1 MLTKEDILSKYKAN
15 SLEDIKNIN
24 LWGNDLTNVDI
35 ISEMKNIE
43 VVSLSLNQITSL
55 KPFQNLQNLKEL
67 YLRKNNISNIREID
81 YLKQCLNLKILWIEE
96 NPLCEKNPNYQ
107 KEIIKE
113 LPQIIKLDNKAVNDI
128 LNEEDKKIEEKKEEE
143 KKEEEK
149 KEEENKEEEKKEE
162 VKKIEEKKEEEKK
175 EDNDLLNEMNN
186 DLVNLQKTN
195 VNKEVPVDKS
205 IDNNLIQQ
213 ILNQENIDS
222 TIIPNINPNHN
233 PNLNTNLN
241 TNINTN
247 LNTNINQFPDNSL
260 VNNILKDIDTST
272 SFINKN
278 KDKDNSRVNNILK
291 DVDTSQTILNK
302 KDMKDKEVENILK
315 DIDTSTIFN
324 KELPSIIKVEDQ
336 YPKNLDTIEQIRNY
350 FNTPIHQPQKKK
362 YDINMSNTLFTSNNK
377 PPTPFDGKNP
387 YRRPPSEE
395 QYYNNFID
403 YRDQNRNKRNY
414 DNRNYHFQNKYQI
427 KAVLNLIEILSPTD
441 LIHLRNDIIKRLK
454 NQDY

>member
-1 MLTKEDILSKYKAN
+1 MLTKEDILSKYKTN
-15 SLEDIKNIN
+15 SVEEIKNIN
-24 LWGNDLTNVDI
+24 LWGSDLTNIDI

-113 LPQIIKLDNKAVNDI
+113 LPQIIKLDNKSVKDI
-128 LNEEDKKIEEKKEEE
+128 LNEED
-143 KKEEEK
+143 
-149 KEEENKEEEKKEE
+149 
-162 VKKIEEKKEEEKK
+162 KKIEEKKEEEKK

>member
-24 LWGNDLTNVDI
+24 LWGSDLTNVDI
-35 ISEMKNIE
+35 ISEMKNVE

-55 KPFQNLQNLKEL
+55 KPFQNLHNLKEL
-67 YLRKNNISNIREID
+67 YLRKNNISNIKEID
-81 YLKQCLNLKILWIEE
+81 YLKQCENLKILWIEE

-113 LPQIIKLDNKAVNDI
+113 LPQIIKLDNKPVKDI

-143 KKEEEK
+143 KKEK
-149 KEEENKEEEKKEE
+149 
-162 VKKIEEKKEEEKK
+162 EEKKEEEKK
-175 EDNDLLNEMNN
+175 EEIKKEEEKKEEDKKIEEKKEENDLLNEMNN
-186 DLVNLQKTN
+186 DLVNLKITN

-205 IDNNLIQQ
+205 IDSNLIQQ

-222 TIIPNINPNHN
+222 TMVPNINPNHN
-233 PNLNTNLN
+233 PNLNG
-241 TNINTN
+241 NINP
-247 LNTNINQFPDNSL
+247 NINQYPDNTL
-260 VNNILKDIDTST
+260 VNNILKDIDTSST
-272 SFINKN
+272 FINKN
-278 KDKDNSRVNNILK
+278 KDNTIVNNILK
-291 DVDTSQTILNK
+291 DVDTSSTIINK
-302 KDMKDKEVENILK
+302 KDGKDKEVENILK

-324 KELPSIIKVEDQ
+324 KQLPSIIKVEEQ

-350 FNTPIHQPQKKK
+350 FNAPIHQPPKNK
-362 YDINMSNTLFTSNNK
+362 YDMNMSNTLFTSNNK
-377 PPTPFDGKNP
+377 PPTPFNGRNI

-414 DNRNYHFQNKYQI
+414 DNRNYHYENTHKI
-427 KAVLNLIEILSPTD
+427 KAVLNLIEILGPAD